1 MHTKQVQHRRHFLST
16 VIQGCVAGSLLPS
29 YSSLIAGEK
38 KETSRKIPAVPGKF
52 SVNLR
57 NRTTKAPTKAIQ
69 KSAEWN
75 ASETAIIICDMWA
88 DHPCKLAAQR
98 VDRMAP
104 RMNRVISQARDHGVA
119 IIHAPSGGI
128 ELYEDTPF
136 RARIKQAAL
145 LKPPVPIQNWC
156 YLNPEKEPPLPVD
169 DSIKRSTESSLRGCD
184 DPEANY
190 KKKTDRHQHAAIKMI
205 GYDVISA
212 NGQEIYNF
220 LEQEQRKNI
229 VIMGVHTNMCVLG
242 RPFGIRQMNYL
253 GKNVVLCRDLTDAL
267 YDPRDRPYVSHTR
280 GTEMI
285 IEHIETHWC
294 PSIIGRDLTKVIS
307 GSNNPNS

>member
-1 MHTKQVQHRRHFLST
+1 MQTEPLAHRRQFLNR
-16 VIQGCVAGSLLPS
+16 VLQGCVAGSLVPS
-29 YSSLIAGEK
+29 FTSLLADEK
-38 KETSRKIPAVPGKF
+38 KATSRGIPAVPGKL
-52 SVNLR
+52 SVKLR
-57 NRTTKAPTKAIQ
+57 KRTAKAPAKPINET
-69 KSAEWN
+69 AEWN

-104 RMNRVISQARDHGVA
+104 KMNRVISEARDHGVA

-136 RARIKQAAL
+136 RARIKRAAL
-145 LKPPVPIQNWC
+145 LKPPVPIQSWC

-169 DSIKRSTESSLRGCD
+169 DSIKRSTESSIRGCD

-190 KKKTDRHQHAAIKMI
+190 KKNTDRHQHPAIKII

-242 RPFGIRQMNYL
+242 RPFGIRQMRYL
-253 GKNVVLCRDLTDAL
+253 KKNVVLCRDLTDAL

-285 IEHIETHWC
+285 IEHIEEHWC
-294 PSIIGRDLTKVIS
+294 PSILGRDLTRVIP
-307 GSNNPNS
+307 GSNNPDS

>member
-1 MHTKQVQHRRHFLST
+1 MLTDHIQHRRLFLNT
-16 VIQGCVAGSLLPS
+16 VLQGCVAGSLFPS
-29 YSSLIAGEK
+29 FTALLADASQV
-38 KETSRKIPAVPGKF
+38 TSRSIPAVPGKL
-52 SVNLR
+52 SINLR
-57 NRTTKAPTKAIQ
+57 KRAAETPDKPTTEKT
-69 KSAEWN
+69 EWN

-104 RMNRVISQARDHGVA
+104 KMNQVISLARDQGVA

-128 ELYEDTPF
+128 QLYEETPF
-136 RARIKQAAL
+136 RKRSKEAKPS
-145 LKPPVPIQNWC
+145 KPPVPIQSWC

-169 DSIKRSTESSLRGCD
+169 DTVQRSTESSLRGCD
-184 DPEANY
+184 DPIADY
-190 KKKTDRHQHAAIKMI
+190 KKNTDRHQHPAIKMV

-220 LEQEQRKNI
+220 LQQEQRKNI
-229 VIMGVHTNMCVLG
+229 VLMGVHTNMCVLG
-242 RPFGIRQMNYL
+242 RPFGIRQLKYL
-253 GKNVVLCRDLTDAL
+253 EMNVVLCRDQTDAL

-285 IEHIETHWC
+285 IEHIERHWC
-294 PSIIGRDLTKVIS
+294 PSILGRDLTKVIP
-307 GSNNPNS
+307 GSNNPDS

>member
-1 MHTKQVQHRRHFLST
+1 MKTVSDQQRRHFLST
-16 VIQGCVAGSLLPS
+16 VFQGSVAGFLFPSLSTFANEP
-29 YSSLIAGEK
+29 K
-38 KETSRKIPAVPGKF
+38 KESSRSIPPVPGKF
-52 SVNLR
+52 RINLR
-57 NRTTKAPTKAIQ
+57 KRTAKKPATASVEQ
-69 KSAEWN
+69 AEWN

-88 DHPCKLAAQR
+88 DHPCKMAAQR

-104 RMNRVISQARDHGVA
+104 KMNQVISQARDHGVA

-128 ELYEDTPF
+128 QLYEETPF
-136 RARIKQAAL
+136 RDRIKKAKPA
-145 LKPPVPIQNWC
+145 KPPVPIQGWC

-169 DSIKRSTESSLRGCD
+169 DTIKRSTESSIRGCD
-184 DPEANY
+184 DPIADY
-190 KKKTDRHQHAAIKMI
+190 KKNTDRHQHPAIKII

-212 NGQEIYNF
+212 NGQEIFNF
-220 LEQEQRKNI
+220 IEQEQRKNI

-242 RPFGIRQMNYL
+242 RPFGIRQMKYL

-285 IEHIETHWC
+285 IEHIESHWC
-294 PSIIGRDLTKVIS
+294 PSILGRDLTKVIP
-307 GSNNPNS
+307 GSNNPDS